1 MSKYRGRSGRG
12 LAGRT
17 GQRHG
22 LAGFL
27 NWMFVDRRTGRLVIG
42 QTPNAAMLVFIAACA
57 ARPLVSPRRLPGT
70 TVRLAQ
76 GGSLFFW
83 AADELL
89 RGVNPFRRIGGA
101 VVLCATPFRR
111 LIR

>member
-1 MSKYRGRSGRG
+1 MRR
-12 LAGRT
+12 LADW
-17 GQRHG
+17 
-22 LAGFL
+22 L
-27 NWMFVDRRTGRLVIG
+27 FVSRRTGRVVIG
-42 QTPNAAMLVFIAACA
+42 QTPNAAMLLFIAASA
-57 ARPLVSPRRLPGT
+57 ARPFISPRRLPGT

-76 GGSLFFW
+76 GGSLFIW